1 MNLPKSWNNVKLYQF
16 KELRQLEKGEG
27 YLAYQLDA
35 LAILAEVD
43 SDDLEDLEIDEVN
56 NLFKSVKFVLSEPKK
71 GFKSKLTLE
80 EEDYIFKPFNNLTLF
95 EFIDLEYFL
104 TNDYIVHISHIA
116 SVFYRR
122 IDKDKWNNV
131 EFEPYVFSPF
141 ERFDLFDDVVITDV
155 YGILTDYLKY
165 RENFMQKYENL
176 FNDNDED
183 DEEEDDINDFD
194 SVEQYKDSLKQK
206 EQGKTAK
213 KWGWES
219 LLYDLCEVDLTKM
232 DDIGNQSLIF
242 VFNMLSMLKDMGY
255 LSSDKF

>member
-1 MNLPKSWNNVKLYQF
+1 MKLPKAWNDVRLFQF

-35 LAILAEVD
+35 LAILADVNSE
-43 SDDLEDLEIDEVN
+43 DLEDLEIDELN
-56 NLFKSVKFVLSEPKK
+56 KLFNSVKFVLSEPKK
-71 GFKSKLTLE
+71 AFKSTLTIE
-80 EEDYIFKPFNNLTLF
+80 EEDYIFKPFNKLTLF

-122 IDKDKWNNV
+122 IDKDKWNNI
-131 EFEPYVFSPF
+131 EFEPYIFSPF
-141 ERFDLFDDVVITDV
+141 ERFELFDDVFITDV

-183 DEEEDDINDFD
+183 DEEDDDINDFD

-206 EQGKTAK
+206 EHGKKAK

-219 LLYDLCEVDLTKM
+219 LLYDLCEGDLTKM

-242 VFNMLSMLKDMGY
+242 VFNMLSMRKDMGH
-255 LSSDKF
+255 LETSKF

>member
-1 MNLPKSWNNVKLYQF
+1 MNLPKSWSNVKLYQF

-35 LAILAEVD
+35 LAILGEVN
-43 SDDLEDLEIDEVN
+43 SEDLEDLEIYEVN

-80 EEDYIFKPFNNLTLF
+80 EEDYIFKPFNKLTLF

-104 TNDYIVHISHIA
+104 SNDYIVHISHIA

-122 IDKDKWNNV
+122 IDKDKWQNV

-141 ERFDLFDDVVITDV
+141 ERFELFDDVFITDV

-176 FNDNDED
+176 FNDNDQD

-194 SVEQYKDSLKQK
+194 SVDEYKDSLKQK
-206 EQGKTAK
+206 EHGKKAK

-219 LLYDLCEVDLTKM
+219 LLYDLCEGDLTKM
-232 DDIGNQSLIF
+232 ENIGSQNLIF
-242 VFNMLSMLKDMGY
+242 VFNMLSMRKDMGY
-255 LSSDKF
+255 LESPKG

>member
-1 MNLPKSWNNVKLYQF
+1 MNLPKSWSNVKLYQF

-35 LAILAEVD
+35 LAILGEVN
-43 SDDLEDLEIDEVN
+43 SEDLEDLEIDEVN

-80 EEDYIFKPFNNLTLF
+80 EEDYIFKPFNKLTLF

-104 TNDYIVHISHIA
+104 SNDYIVHISHIA

-122 IDKDKWNNV
+122 IDKDKWQNV

-141 ERFDLFDDVVITDV
+141 ERFELFDDVVITDV

-176 FNDNDED
+176 FNDNDQD
-183 DEEEDDINDFD
+183 DEDEEDINDFD
-194 SVEQYKDSLKQK
+194 SVDEYKDSLKQK
-206 EQGKTAK
+206 EHGKKAK

-219 LLYDLCEVDLTKM
+219 LLYDLCEGDLTKIE
-232 DDIGNQSLIF
+232 DIGNQNLIF
-242 VFNMLSMLKDMGY
+242 VFNMLSMRKDMGY
-255 LSSDKF
+255 LESPKG

>member
-1 MNLPKSWNNVKLYQF
+1 MNLPTTWNSVKLYQF
-16 KELRQLEKGEG
+16 KELRQLDRTLG
-27 YLAYQLDA
+27 YFSFQLDT

-43 SDDLEDLEIDEVN
+43 SEDLEDLTIDELN
-56 NLFKSVKFVLSEPKK
+56 AMFNSVKWVLNEPKK
-71 GFKSKLTLE
+71 GFKSKLTIE
-80 EEDYIFKPFNNLTLF
+80 EEDYIFKPFNKLTLF

-104 TNDYIVHISHIA
+104 TNDYITHISHIA

-131 EFEPYVFSPF
+131 EFEPYIFSPF
-141 ERFDLFDDVVITDV
+141 ERFELFDDIFITDV

-206 EQGKTAK
+206 EHGKKAK

-219 LLYDLCEVDLTKM
+219 LLYDLCEGDITKM

-242 VFNMLSMLKDMGY
+242 VFNILSMCKDMGY
-255 LSSDKF
+255 LEAPKG

>member
-1 MNLPKSWNNVKLYQF
+1 MKLPKAWNDVRLFQF

-35 LAILAEVD
+35 LAILADVD
-43 SDDLEDLEIDEVN
+43 SEELEDLEIEELN
-56 NLFKSVKFVLSEPKK
+56 KMFNSVKFVLSEPKK
-71 GFKSKLTLE
+71 AFKSTLTIE
-80 EEDYIFKPFNNLTLF
+80 EEDYIFKPFNKLTLF

-122 IDKDKWNNV
+122 IDKDKWNNI
-131 EFEPYVFSPF
+131 EFEPYIFSPF
-141 ERFDLFDDVVITDV
+141 ERFELFDDVFITDV

-183 DEEEDDINDFD
+183 DDEEDDINDFD

-206 EQGKTAK
+206 EQGKKAK

-219 LLYDLCEVDLTKM
+219 LLYDLCEGDLTKM

-242 VFNMLSMLKDMGY
+242 VFNMLSMRKDMGH
-255 LSSDKF
+255 LETSKF

>member
-1 MNLPKSWNNVKLYQF
+1 MKLPKAWNDVRLFQF

-35 LAILAEVD
+35 LAILADVNSE
-43 SDDLEDLEIDEVN
+43 DLEDLEIDELN
-56 NLFKSVKFVLSEPKK
+56 KLFNSVKFVLSEPKK
-71 GFKSKLTLE
+71 AFKSTLTIE
-80 EEDYIFKPFNNLTLF
+80 EEDYIFKPFNKLTLF

-122 IDKDKWNNV
+122 IDKDKWNNI
-131 EFEPYVFSPF
+131 EFEPYIFSPF
-141 ERFDLFDDVVITDV
+141 ERFELFDDVFITDV

-183 DEEEDDINDFD
+183 DDEVDDINDFD

-206 EQGKTAK
+206 EHGKKAK

-219 LLYDLCEVDLTKM
+219 LLYDLCEGDLTKM

-242 VFNMLSMLKDMGY
+242 VFNMLSMRKDMGH
-255 LSSDKF
+255 LETSKF